1 MWWGVRVSQVI
12 AIFEIERPMSNLLN
26 DKDMRKYIPYLPYV
40 CALAILLV
48 AMSGKDEIAS
58 PSYAAKMGIAFVLI
72 VLSVIILILARI
84 ERRK

>member
-1 MWWGVRVSQVI
+1 
-12 AIFEIERPMSNLLN
+12 
-26 DKDMRKYIPYLPYV
+26 MRKYIPYLPYV